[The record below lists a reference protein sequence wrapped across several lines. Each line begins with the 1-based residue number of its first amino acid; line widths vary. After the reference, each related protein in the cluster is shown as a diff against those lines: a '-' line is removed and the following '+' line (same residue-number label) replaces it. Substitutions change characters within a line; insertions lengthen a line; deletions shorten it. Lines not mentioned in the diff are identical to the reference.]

1 MASKSFY
8 DWLLEQKKQRT
19 PIGEFARQATLD
31 PAFPKEV
38 SLDPAFP
45 KEVSLS
51 LDAVLEFLKASPQAS
66 PKALAIARIAYRTYA
81 RA

>member
-19 PIGEFARQATLD
+19 PIGEFARQAT
-31 PAFPKEV
+31 
-38 SLDPAFP
+38 LDPAFP